1 MNAEQINMAHK
12 QINEDGLEVTR
23 INTTNE
29 RERERAIR
37 TKGSKAIFQFRLLL
51 SLSHNSVKEAL
62 PMQKGRI

>member
-29 RERERAIR
+29 REREQLEVKAQKQFFNSDFYYQRHIIR
-37 TKGSKAIFQFRLLL
+37 
-51 SLSHNSVKEAL
+51 
-62 PMQKGRI
+62 

>member
-23 INTTNE
+23 INTTND
-29 RERERAIR
+29 RGRAIR
-37 TKGSKAIFQFRLLL
+37 SKGSKAIFQFRLLL

>member
-23 INTTNE
+23 INTTND
-29 RERERAIR
+29 RERAIR
-37 TKGSKAIFQFRLLL
+37 SKGSKAIFQFRLLL
-51 SLSHNSVKEAL
+51 SLSRNSVKEAL